1 MQKTFTTRR
10 MAAAAVL
17 AAAYCAVSL
26 ALAPLSFGAVQM
38 RVSEAFTLLPVFS
51 PAAIWGVTLGCALSN
66 ALGSSMG
73 LIDVVFGTSATLI
86 AALMSYALRNMRIHG
101 LPVFS
106 SLPPV
111 LVNAV
116 VIGAEIALV
125 SPGGWNTGV
134 FVSSALSVGIGQ
146 IVPCCVLGLLLVW
159 ALERNHLEKR
169 IYGTL

>member
-101 LPVFS
+101 RRCRPCLS
-106 SLPPV
+106 MQL
-111 LVNAV
+111 
-116 VIGAEIALV
+116 
-125 SPGGWNTGV
+125 
-134 FVSSALSVGIGQ
+134 SSALKSPLFLRAAGIPACLYHRRCLSVSGRLSPAVCWACFWYGRLKGITWRNGFSE
-146 IVPCCVLGLLLVW
+146 PCKKL
-159 ALERNHLEKR
+159 
-169 IYGTL
+169 

>member
-86 AALMSYALRNMRIHG
+86 AALMS
-101 LPVFS
+101 
-106 SLPPV
+106 
-111 LVNAV
+111 
-116 VIGAEIALV
+116 
-125 SPGGWNTGV
+125 
-134 FVSSALSVGIGQ
+134 
-146 IVPCCVLGLLLVW
+146 
-159 ALERNHLEKR
+159 
-169 IYGTL
+169 